1 MKGFITMLCSF
12 VILLTFVFVENRFV
26 NNTSKELSEKLSVE
40 YIKSSDDI
48 ENIVKIWNKKVKIL
62 RYFINHKELE
72 KISIDIY
79 TVYVFYLEENDE
91 MYKSALV
98 SANEKLKNLPEY

>member
-1 MKGFITMLCSF
+1 MLCSF

-48 ENIVKIWNKKVKIL
+48 ENIVKIWNKKEKIL

-91 MYKSALV
+91 MYKSTLV

>member
-12 VILLTFVFVENRFV
+12 IILLTFVFAENSFV
-26 NNTSKELSEKLSVE
+26 KNTSKELSEKLSVE

-48 ENIVKIWNKKVKIL
+48 ENIVNIWNKKEKIL

-72 KISIDIY
+72 KISIEIN
-79 TVYVFYLEENDE
+79 TIYVFYSEGNEE
-91 MYKSALV
+91 MFKATLV